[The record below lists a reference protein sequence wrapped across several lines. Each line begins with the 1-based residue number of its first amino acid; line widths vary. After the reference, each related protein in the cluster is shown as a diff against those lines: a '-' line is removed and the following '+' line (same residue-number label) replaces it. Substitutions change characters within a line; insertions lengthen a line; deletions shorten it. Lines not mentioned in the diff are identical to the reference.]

1 MLKAPETEDL
11 SGVQKNQTELVEE
24 EIEEESKAPETERSF
39 WRRRRRDHCRA
50 TPTSTHS
57 DHHHAPEASHE

>member
-1 MLKAPETEDL
+1 MLKALETEDL

-39 WRRRRRDHCRA
+39 WRRRRDHCRA

-57 DHHHAPEASHE
+57 DRHHAPEASHE